1 MARRKNP
8 DAKMSLGGHFREL
21 RKRLFWSALF
31 IAVGAVAGWYFY
43 PQFFE
48 ILMSP
53 LNEIASRR
61 GDVKINFS
69 GVMSAFD
76 LQLQV
81 SIFLGVMAASPV
93 WLFNLWAFITPALK
107 KRERRYTIGF
117 LASALPLFFAGVWLA
132 WVSLPA
138 FMTTLISFT
147 PSSTTNFIV
156 ANDYIL
162 FVLRIL
168 LVFGLAFVM
177 PVVLVLLNLA
187 GLITSRSIFK
197 SWRLAVFLIA
207 VIAALATPTADPLS
221 MFVLMAPL
229 TALYFASGGVAWI
242 TDRRRRKQLG
252 QDVE

>member
-1 MARRKNP
+1 
-8 DAKMSLGGHFREL
+8 
-21 RKRLFWSALF
+21 
-31 IAVGAVAGWYFY
+31 
-43 PQFFE
+43 
-48 ILMSP
+48 
-53 LNEIASRR
+53 
-61 GDVKINFS
+61 
-69 GVMSAFD
+69 
-76 LQLQV
+76 
-81 SIFLGVMAASPV
+81 
-93 WLFNLWAFITPALK
+93 
-107 KRERRYTIGF
+107 
-117 LASALPLFFAGVWLA
+117 
-132 WVSLPA
+132 
-138 FMTTLISFT
+138 MTTLISFT

-187 GLITSRSIFK
+187 GLITAKSIFK
-197 SWRLAVFLIA
+197 SWRLAVFVIA

>member
-1 MARRKNP
+1 MSRRKNP
-8 DAKMSLGGHFREL
+8 EAKMSLGGHFREL
-21 RKRLFWSALF
+21 QKRLFWSALF
-31 IAVGAVAGWYFY
+31 VAVGAVAGWLSYST
-43 PQFFE
+43 FFE
-48 ILMSP
+48 VLMSP
-53 LNEIASRR
+53 LNDIAKSR

-93 WLFNLWAFITPALK
+93 WLFNLWAFITPALR

-117 LASALPLFFAGVWLA
+117 LAAALPLFFSGVYLA

-147 PSSTTNFIV
+147 PTDSTNFIV
-156 ANDYIL
+156 ANDYIA
-162 FVLRIL
+162 FVIRIL

-187 GLITSRSIFK
+187 SIITAASIFK
-197 SWRLAVFLIA
+197 SWRLAV
-207 VIAALATPTADPLS
+207 VIIGIISALATPTADPLS
-221 MFVLMAPL
+221 MFVLMVPL
-229 TALYFASGGVAWI
+229 TLLYLASGGIAWL
-242 TDRRRRKQLG
+242 TDRRRRKKQE